1 MKKIILI
8 LIAIITI
15 ACGCKK
21 YNYNRTL
28 KKIYGTYT
36 VTSYTVDGIDSLS
49 LFKDSLSTNFKFYF
63 DDYDNDFVLEIDG
76 NTALGKH
83 ILIVQTWGLMGDNT
97 TLNLWASAYNVIGT
111 GPFGEDKESTWTIL
125 ELSKEFLRMKTL
137 YNGKEYEISMVK
149 Y

>member
-1 MKKIILI
+1 MKKIILL
-8 LIAIITI
+8 LIVITII

-21 YNYNRTL
+21 YNYNHTL
-28 KKIYGTYT
+28 KKIYGNYT

-63 DDYDNDFVLEIDG
+63 NDYDNAFGLEIDG

-83 ILIVQTWGLMGDNT
+83 ILIVQKWGLMGDNT
-97 TLNLWASAYNVIGT
+97 TLYLFASAYNVIGT
-111 GPFGEDKESTWTIL
+111 GPFGEDKESTWTII
-125 ELSKEFLRMKTL
+125 ELTKELLRMKTL